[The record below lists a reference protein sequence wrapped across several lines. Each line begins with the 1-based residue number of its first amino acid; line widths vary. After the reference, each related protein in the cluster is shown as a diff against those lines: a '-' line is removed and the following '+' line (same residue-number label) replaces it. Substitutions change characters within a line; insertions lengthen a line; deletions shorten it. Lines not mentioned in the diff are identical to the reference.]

1 MLLKGDPEEIG
12 DFLRGMEKEREKIEE
27 EISTL
32 VYYMNGG
39 LDYFGAYSLTFS
51 QMKSLSETIGK
62 HYERQNEAIA
72 GRGNKSR

>member
-1 MLLKGDPEEIG
+1 
-12 DFLRGMEKEREKIEE
+12 MEKSRNSIEE
-27 EISTL
+27 EVATL

-39 LDYFGAYSLTFS
+39 LSYVDAYNLSFD
-51 QMKSLSETIGK
+51 QMKKLSEVIEK